1 MTLMLNSGRAG
12 SGGGGRE
19 GGVGLLTLLNL
30 SYKIKH
36 NTKSRANFG
45 YNATFSGTTLKISS
59 EKCVTSF
66 ISR

>member
-1 MTLMLNSGRAG
+1 MEEV
-12 SGGGGRE
+12 GGRE

-36 NTKSRANFG
+36 NTKSRTDFG
-45 YNATFSGTTLKISS
+45 YNATFSGTTLKFSS